1 MHAMQTS
8 QALRHHNI
16 YTRVHERAQIYT
28 NNTHLQANAL
38 PLVDTIYTIS
48 VTATNFLG
56 AVSDPAS
63 LTLVK
68 RMMPPPIVSI
78 MMPAPPIFM
87 QDTIVIQGDAT
98 FSKCV
103 LEKASVRFLWS
114 ISTSPTFSDL
124 VPGIKSTISARL
136 TIAPGMLA
144 PGTTY
149 YVRISASLPGAGES
163 AEVRSFVVEQSPL
176 IAKITGGNSRL
187 ASLTQPLR
195 LFAGESNDPDL
206 CKPAVQGE
214 IQKACADP
222 ALRFMWTCTVPST
235 KGVCRRAADDVALAF
250 GNTDTAT
257 IDLPSLPKTL
267 TSIVMSVTVF
277 KNARSSSLSVTIEV
291 TRDPVLQVSIN
302 LLKESAERLLLESIV
317 TSSSPYQCKWD
328 IAGGSIPT
336 QVDYKLAPYNDI
348 EFVRTGWDASTLS
361 ILLQSVRAS
370 QVLTPGATY
379 TISLQCVSAEKIVG
393 KSSMAHRM
401 PIPPWYESLSLPAA
415 AAQTSFFLKLE
426 T

>member
-1 MHAMQTS
+1 MF
-8 QALRHHNI
+8 I
-16 YTRVHERAQIYT
+16 
-28 NNTHLQANAL
+28 QANAL
-38 PLVDTIYTIS
+38 PLVDKIYTIS

-136 TIAPGMLA
+136 TIAPGTLA

-149 YVRISASLPGAGES
+149 YVRISASLPGAGEPS

-176 IAKITGGNSRL
+176 VAKIAGGNSRL
-187 ASLTQPLR
+187 ASLTKPLIIS
-195 LFAGESNDPDL
+195 AGDSNDPDL

-214 IQKACADP
+214 IQKACTDP
-222 ALRFMWTCTVPST
+222 ALRFMWSCTVPST
-235 KGVCRRAADDVALAF
+235 KGVCRRAADDVALSF
-250 GNTDTAT
+250 GSTAT
-257 IDLPSLPKTL
+257 ATLDLPSLPKTL
-267 TSIVMSVTVF
+267 TSIVMTVTVF
-277 KNARSSSLSVTIEV
+277 KNARSSSVSVTIEL
-291 TRDPVLQVSIN
+291 TRDPVLQVAIN
-302 LLKESAERLLLESIV
+302 VLKQSAERLLLESVV

-328 IAGGSIPT
+328 IGGGSIPT

-361 ILLQSVRAS
+361 MLLQSQRAS
-370 QVLTPGATY
+370 QVLTPGTTY
-379 TISLQCVSAEKIVG
+379 TLSLQCVSVEKVSG
-393 KSSMAHRM
+393 KSSFSWRM
-401 PIPPWYESLSLPAA
+401 PIPPWYESLPPAA
-415 AAQTSFFLKLE
+415 AAAAAAHSSFFLRLKNKMCHI
-426 T
+426 